1 MSGPPASAPDRTLLA
16 AYARRTPDADAWDE
30 MVGSQAGLRPA
41 WRDPR
46 WRSYSGAGS
55 ASDRTSV
62 TSPSAACDPPA
73 SRLGADAHAWALV
86 LGPQAGWVDVD
97 PTNNQFVDDRF
108 VVLTYGRDY
117 DDVPALKG
125 VVLSDA
131 SHSTMRVR
139 VDVTRV

>member
-1 MSGPPASAPDRTLLA
+1 M
-16 AYARRTPDADAWDE
+16 
-30 MVGSQAGLRPA
+30 
-41 WRDPR
+41 
-46 WRSYSGAGS
+46 
-55 ASDRTSV
+55 
-62 TSPSAACDPPA
+62 
-73 SRLGADAHAWALV
+73 
-86 LGPQAGWVDVD
+86 DVD